1 MIKNKAKLEE
11 FERELLRTEN
21 LSYKESLAIFEALR
35 KEAVALGVWNSDN
48 IMDGLEVTIRVA
60 KAVNGLGE

>member
-11 FERELLRTEN
+11 FERKLLRREN

-35 KEAVALGVWNSDN
+35 KEAVSLGVWNSDN
-48 IMDGLEVTIRVA
+48 IMEGLEVTIRVA
-60 KAVNGLGE
+60 RAVNSLPR